1 MQENTETVNTLLT
14 RPSEERALKARLLR
28 VLPFVLFVSAGII
41 AVAPFFSRTERS
53 PITNETV
60 KMLWTD
66 DLPSHFAFSKQF
78 DNVFRSGVVYPRWL
92 SDVNKGYGI
101 ATTIFY
107 PPGLNYLALLFHA
120 LIGDWMNAFYVITTL
135 ALVASGFSFYR
146 LSRVFFSRPAST
158 IASLFYMLFPFH
170 LFNLYFQG
178 AVPQFIG
185 YAFMPWMIYFAYRL
199 GTQGRLIHYAGL
211 GLTYGLYVMTH
222 LPVSYLFTYALAL
235 YAVLWAVRE
244 RNIRLAFRIA
254 AGMSLGLLLSAI
266 YWLPAAL
273 ESKYVYEWASEI
285 MPYHSTYFI
294 GLESKDTFWFI
305 VNSSFWLIV
314 AAIVLA
320 VWTLRT
326 AALDG
331 EAFAWQK
338 KYASDSTY
346 AHVRLWM
353 ILAISATF
361 MSTSFSLHISKLI
374 PRIDV
379 ATPAW
384 RWLAIATVFASLA
397 VGAAIERVTRSV
409 AQTSAR
415 DWGYRAAVGIL
426 FVLSLWITV
435 KYCIVEPVRTRQSY
449 VIQAVHID
457 SGFTPKNSTPPDH
470 LPDTPLTVLEPAGGV
485 SEVVGWDPQHREIAV
500 RVDQPSELR
509 LKTYNFPGWTAR
521 IDGQKVPIS
530 SDKDGV
536 QVVSVPPGIHKIE
549 TDFVNTP
556 PRTLGAA
563 LFFVGLTAVACLT
576 IVDYRR
582 RRASNSDE
590 EGRRV
595 AGAANYPQAADLIAG
610 QHTAK
615 PAAKKGTRILAI
627 SLVLAAIVVI
637 FSVIVSRWL
646 GARGPSSGKTPA
658 AGAAASGNAGG
669 GIGGVGSEGRLSAG
683 TMSSIPVA
691 VDEKALDELMSVLP
705 TRNNDGVEE
714 LIQSGRLFR
723 VRSDTKVRVLEY
735 GSAKIKVRILE
746 GDSVTLDGWVPE
758 RWIR

>member
-1 MQENTETVNTLLT
+1 MQENTETVNTPLAH
-14 RPSEERALKARLLR
+14 PSEEQALKARLLR
-28 VLPFVLFVSAGII
+28 VLPFVLFVLAGII

-53 PITNETV
+53 PINNEAV

-78 DNVFRSGVVYPRWL
+78 DKVFRSGVLYPRWL

-107 PPGLNYLALLFHA
+107 PPGLNYLALLVHA
-120 LIGDWMNAFYVITTL
+120 LIGDWMNAFFVITTL
-135 ALVASGFSFYR
+135 ALVASGLSFYR

-158 IASLFYMLFPFH
+158 IAALFYMLFPFH

-211 GLTYGLYVMTH
+211 GLIYGLYVMTH

-244 RNIRLAFRIA
+244 RNIRIAFRIA
-254 AGMSLGLLLSAI
+254 VGMFLGLLVSAI

-294 GLESKDTFWFI
+294 GLESTDTFWFL
-305 VNSSFWLIV
+305 VNSSFWLII
-314 AAIVLA
+314 AAIVVA
-320 VWTLRT
+320 AWTLKT
-326 AALDG
+326 AALEG
-331 EAFAWQK
+331 EESPWQK
-338 KYASDSTY
+338 KYPSDSAH
-346 AHVRLWM
+346 AHVRLWI

-384 RWLAIATVFASLA
+384 RWLAISTVFASLA
-397 VGAAIERVTRSV
+397 LAAAIERVKRSV

-415 DWGYRAAVGIL
+415 DWGCRAAVGIL

-435 KYCIVEPVRTRQSY
+435 KYGIIEPVRTRQSY

-470 LPDTPLTVLEPAGGV
+470 LPDTPLAVLEPDGGV
-485 SEVVGWDPQHREIAV
+485 GEVVAWDPQHREIAV

-521 IDGQKVPIS
+521 IDGQKVPVS

-536 QVVSVPPGIHKIE
+536 QIISVPPGRHLIE
-549 TDFVNTP
+549 ADFVNTP
-556 PRTLGAA
+556 PRTLGAV
-563 LFFVGLTAVACLT
+563 LFFVGLTAIACLT

-582 RRASNSDE
+582 TRPSNSDE
-590 EGRRV
+590 EGRRF
-595 AGAANYPQAADLIAG
+595 AGAANYPQAADLIAE
-610 QHTAK
+610 QHIAK
-615 PAAKKGTRILAI
+615 AAPKKRTRLLAM
-627 SLVLAAIVVI
+627 SLALAAVVVI
-637 FSVIVSRWL
+637 FTVIVSRWL
-646 GARGPSSGKTPA
+646 GPRGPSSGKTPA
-658 AGAAASGNAGG
+658 AGAAASGNTGG
-669 GIGGVGSEGRLSAG
+669 GINGVGSEGRLSAG
-683 TMSSIPVA
+683 SMSSIPVA
-691 VDEKALDELMSVLP
+691 VDQKALDELMNVLP
-705 TRNNDGVEE
+705 MGNDDGVEE
-714 LIQSGRLFR
+714 LIRSGRLFR
-723 VRSDTKVRVLEY
+723 VTSNTRVRVLEY
-735 GSAKIKVRILE
+735 GSAAIKVRILE
-746 GDSVTLDGWVPE
+746 GDSVVLDGWVPE